1 MSGANALFVS
11 LLLFSAMSAPIVV
24 VRAQGPA
31 ILLDKGHRGV
41 WCNAVEWTCGQDGHM
56 QPAGGN
62 GNPPSPPQPQLTEKK
77 HVKIEPMPVPGTQ
90 AYYKHFSLPTGQDIE
105 VTARSNIGTLE
116 NPRFE
121 QRDLFVYAD
130 ELLTRMVGD
139 DRSVLAIGRAGD
151 ALGIKMEEI
160 LSEYPSIGL
169 VITDTLQTIEAL
181 TSNYPSV
188 KWRGAFLDRMKRK
201 IVLHN
206 EGVVVS
212 AGLVVVADNLLET
225 IEDPDALVGLLKN
238 EESIDT
244 DTFLIGFTP
253 LVNGT
258 NHTTKDPAFKRQW
271 TRQGLTEYLK
281 ASLGPNFVVLEE
293 KDMVPQR
300 SKGQIQ
306 PVYEWL
312 VVSRLI
318 LLDYTKAEIIRA
330 VPPATITTV
339 AEQDDPEYMMLGEK
353 LEKPGKQ

>member
-1 MSGANALFVS
+1 
-11 LLLFSAMSAPIVV
+11 MSAPVV
-24 VRAQGPA
+24 VAQGPA

-41 WCNAVEWTCGQDGHM
+41 WCNAVEWICGQDGLM
-56 QPAGGN
+56 QPVGGN
-62 GNPPSPPQPQLTEKK
+62 GKPPSPPQPQLTQKK
-77 HVKIEPMPVPGTQ
+77 DVEIRPMPVPGTQ

-105 VTARSNIGTLE
+105 VTARSNIGALE

-130 ELLTRMVGD
+130 ELLLTRMVGD

-169 VITDTLQTIEAL
+169 VLTDTLQTIEAL

-188 KWRGAFLDRMKRK
+188 KWRGAFLDRAKRK

-206 EGVVVS
+206 EGVVIS

-225 IEDPDALVGLLKN
+225 IEDPDALAGLLKN
-238 EESIDT
+238 EESIDA

-253 LVNGT
+253 LSLNQTV
-258 NHTTKDPAFKRQW
+258 KDPAFKRQW
-271 TRQGLTEYLK
+271 TRQGLTEYLR
-281 ASLGPNFVVLEE
+281 ASLGPMFTVLEE
-293 KDMVPQR
+293 KDMIPQR

-312 VVSRLI
+312 VVSRII

-353 LEKPGKQ
+353 LEKPAKQ